1 MRPPSTSVINM
12 ISSIPCVLTAKLN
25 NGEIP

>member
-1 MRPPSTSVINM
+1 MRPPSTSVVGWIIYNPLC
-12 ISSIPCVLTAKLN
+12 SVAELN